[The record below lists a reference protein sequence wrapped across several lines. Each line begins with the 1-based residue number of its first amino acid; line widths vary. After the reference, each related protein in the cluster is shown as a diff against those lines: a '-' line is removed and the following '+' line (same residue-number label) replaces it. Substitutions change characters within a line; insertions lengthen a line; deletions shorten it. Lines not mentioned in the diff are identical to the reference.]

1 MRTLVTA
8 LIGMVALTPL
18 AGWADQDQD
27 PQALLRKTERAIES
41 LNYEGTFVHIVD
53 GQVDTMYV
61 VHRVE
66 DGIATERLVSLD
78 GPRREVIRDQDEVTC
93 IFSDQKSVLVSRR
106 KDDGPLR
113 AAVPR
118 FTDSLQDH
126 YRFRSMR
133 SVNKLG
139 RDAAVIAIEPQDD
152 LRYGYKLWIDKDTAM
167 LLKAQVVDR
176 YRKVVEQLIFV
187 SLELPETIPAERLEP
202 SITAE
207 GYARYVQGETSES
220 EQISDRSS
228 WQASKLPSGFRLTA
242 TNVRVMA
249 GASYPTEHL
258 VYTDGLAS
266 VSVFI
271 DPGDGEEV
279 APDGASRIG
288 AANAFTT
295 RVGPNVVT
303 AMGEVPAVTV
313 KMIARSI
320 KRQPDTPV
328 AAQ

>member
-1 MRTLVTA
+1 MMRFLVKA
-8 LIGMVALTPL
+8 LIGVVALAPL
-18 AGWADQDQD
+18 AGWADQN
-27 PQALLRKTERAIES
+27 PQTMLRKTERAIET

-66 DGIATERLVSLD
+66 DGVATERLVSLD
-78 GPRREVIRDQDEVTC
+78 GPEREVIRDQDEVTC
-93 IFSDQKSVLVSRR
+93 IFSDQQSVLVSRR

-118 FTDSLQDH
+118 FTDNLEDH
-126 YRFRSMR
+126 YRFRSLR

-152 LRYGYKLWIDKDTAM
+152 LRYGYKLWIDRESGM
-167 LLKAQVVDR
+167 LLKAQLVDR
-176 YRKVVEQLIFV
+176 YGKVVEQLIFV
-187 SLELPETIPAERLEP
+187 SLDLPESIPAERLKP
-202 SITAE
+202 SIAAE
-207 GYARYVQGETSES
+207 GYARYVQDDTADGE
-220 EQISDRSS
+220 QKPGRSA
-228 WQASKLPSGFRLTA
+228 WQAGNLPSGFKLTA
-242 TNVRVMA
+242 SNVRVMA
-249 GASYPTEHL
+249 GASSPTEHL

-266 VSVFI
+266 VSVFV
-271 DPGDGEEV
+271 DQGDGDQV

-295 RVGPNVVT
+295 RVGPHVVT

-313 KMIARSI
+313 KMIARSVT
-320 KRQPDTPV
+320 RQPGTPV